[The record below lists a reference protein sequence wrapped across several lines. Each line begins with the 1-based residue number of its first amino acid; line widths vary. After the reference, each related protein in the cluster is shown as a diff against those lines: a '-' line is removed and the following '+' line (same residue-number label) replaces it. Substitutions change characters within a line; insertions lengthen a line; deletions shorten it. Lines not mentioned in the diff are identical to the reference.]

1 MFKHIMTCA
10 DKYRKYKGNMDG
22 KIIETPYR
30 FTGDRMS
37 GEGVDCSAR
46 KLGDLAGIYADAE
59 AFSAMD
65 KEQLVYK
72 VTAVQ
77 PVPQGTPGGLYMGIT
92 CLFPGKVGNE
102 YFMTKGH
109 FHQNRDTAEYY
120 WGVKCWWV
128 FLLIGIIAGIASL
141 LIEDVF
147 FASLHGVLA
156 FSSFWSI
163 KEVFEQEKRVKK
175 GWFPKNPKRKYDF

>member
-1 MFKHIMTCA
+1 MLHWEGLVIGISTFL
-10 DKYRKYKGNMDG
+10 
-22 KIIETPYR
+22 II
-30 FTGDRMS
+30 
-37 GEGVDCSAR
+37 
-46 KLGDLAGIYADAE
+46 
-59 AFSAMD
+59 
-65 KEQLVYK
+65 
-72 VTAVQ
+72 
-77 PVPQGTPGGLYMGIT
+77 GL
-92 CLFPGKVGNE
+92 
-102 YFMTKGH
+102 
-109 FHQNRDTAEYY
+109 FHPIVIKAEYY

-128 FLLIGIIAGIASL
+128 FLLIGIIAGRASL